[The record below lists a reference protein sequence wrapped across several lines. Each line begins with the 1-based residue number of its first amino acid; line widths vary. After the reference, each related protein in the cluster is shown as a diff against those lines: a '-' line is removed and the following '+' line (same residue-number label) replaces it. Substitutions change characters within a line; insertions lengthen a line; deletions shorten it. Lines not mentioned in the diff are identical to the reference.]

1 MEKWGSKGEAGRS
14 EVSSMP
20 TEALVWVVQW
30 ELTWESRNQ
39 ALPPAVGAGKESWY
53 GLWKTVS
60 LHLVADMELASR
72 VASQEDI
79 CGWVGKRG

>member
-1 MEKWGSKGEAGRS
+1 
-14 EVSSMP
+14 MP
-20 TEALVWVVQW
+20 TGALLWVVQW

-39 ALPPAVGAGKESWY
+39 ALPPAVGARKESWY

-72 VASQEDI
+72 PGSQEDI
-79 CGWVGKRG
+79 LWLGGKERISRDPQVPLCDTV